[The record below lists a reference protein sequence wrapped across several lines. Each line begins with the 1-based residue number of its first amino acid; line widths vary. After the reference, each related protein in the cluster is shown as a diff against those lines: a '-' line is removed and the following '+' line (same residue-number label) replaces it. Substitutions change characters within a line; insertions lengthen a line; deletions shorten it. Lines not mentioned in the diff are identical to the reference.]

1 MVLAILTF
9 IVAFIHIIAGA
20 VVLHKY
26 PQHRSIAISVIVLG
40 FLYGVLTVGFII
52 L

>member
-1 MVLAILTF
+1 MGFAILTF
-9 IVAFIHIIAGA
+9 VVAFVHVIAGA

-26 PQHRSIAISVIVLG
+26 PQHKSIAISMIVLG
-40 FLYGVLTVGFII
+40 FLYGLLTVGFIV